1 MRHALKGRTEVKMF
15 PGRAQ
20 RARFVVL
27 TGTLLAGVVLWGSH
41 RTRATEATDQ
51 PEIISVR
58 KIWDRAPHSAF
69 TDLIR
74 FQNRWYCIFRE
85 AESHGGSIGK
95 LRVLTSRD
103 GGKWESAALLVEE
116 GIDLR
121 DPKLSIMPDGRL
133 MMVAGG
139 TVYDGTVYQTRA
151 PRVAFSR
158 DGREWDTP
166 SAGAGGRPLVVAGDV
181 AQRPRL
187 QRLETQRR
195 KQTEARILVF
205 KYRWSSLA
213 VDHGA

>member
-1 MRHALKGRTEVKMF
+1 MKMF
-15 PGRAQ
+15 SSSAQ
-20 RARFVVL
+20 RTRFVVL

-58 KIWDRAPHSAF
+58 KIWDRAPHNAF

-74 FQNRWYCIFRE
+74 FQDRWYCIFRE
-85 AESHGGSIGK
+85 AETHGGSIGK
-95 LRVLTSRD
+95 LRVLTSGD

-158 DGREWDTP
+158 DGREWTP
-166 SAGAGGRPLVVAGDV
+166 PRRVLAEDHWVVAGDV

-195 KQTEARILVF
+195 EQTKARILVC

-213 VDHGA
+213 VDHGT